1 MTKNGDPKDLFY
13 RYVDS
18 VGRHLPRKWRDDI
31 QMEIMSLL
39 EDALEDRTQS
49 EGRELD
55 EEMVVEVLKEFG
67 PPEKVAASYLP
78 NQYLIGPRMY
88 PALILALQ
96 IFFVVIVFQVLAA
109 VVVGVSTNLSDFEE
123 MITAL
128 LGRIPGFLTMIFST
142 LGSIVL
148 TLAILDRVLPH
159 SDEEAKLTA
168 WMKLQGLMSTFVK
181 RTDDMSISKTWNP
194 RVLKEIKKADLVSPG
209 KLLFEICLLIG
220 MLVWFNFFPQW
231 VGAANHTQ
239 GSGWVFIPLLSASF
253 SSVYLPWINLF
264 WAVSMGLEV
273 IILLRGSFTQLTR
286 WFQVGLKT
294 LALIIL
300 ASFLTGPLAVG
311 LNPEYAAF
319 HDLSTAVQTFAK
331 GDMIPGLVYVFK
343 IVVII
348 NLVIHGLVWLK
359 MVLGLTLQAPT
370 FPLTFSKKT

>member
-1 MTKNGDPKDLFY
+1 
-13 RYVDS
+13 
-18 VGRHLPRKWRDDI
+18 
-31 QMEIMSLL
+31 
-39 EDALEDRTQS
+39 
-49 EGRELD
+49 
-55 EEMVVEVLKEFG
+55 
-67 PPEKVAASYLP
+67 
-78 NQYLIGPRMY
+78 
-88 PALILALQ
+88 
-96 IFFVVIVFQVLAA
+96 
-109 VVVGVSTNLSDFEE
+109 
-123 MITAL
+123 
-128 LGRIPGFLTMIFST
+128 MIFST

-348 NLVIHGLVWLK
+348 NLVVHGLVWLK
-359 MVLGLTLQAPT
+359 MVIGLTLQAPT